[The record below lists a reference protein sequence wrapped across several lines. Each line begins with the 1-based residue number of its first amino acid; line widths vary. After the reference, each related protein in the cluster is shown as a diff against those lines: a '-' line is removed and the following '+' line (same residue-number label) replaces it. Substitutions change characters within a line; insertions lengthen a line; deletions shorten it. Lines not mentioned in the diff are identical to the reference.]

1 MRLNGRAA
9 QWIAVLTAS
18 AFLNGCFAHHPVME
32 TAPPAPGTA
41 PDGSPL
47 SGNYDDGLR
56 DGEAAAEAKTVAG
69 YVVLGAIA
77 APLLV
82 LCIVAAAG
90 GGGGGGNVGNCG
102 GGGGGGGG
110 SSTRVVPMDASYRT
124 DAYLSGYHE
133 GYNNRLD
140 QRQENA
146 FLGGFLAGL
155 LITGGI
161 LAFLYFDD
169 QQRDQTEDE
178 LGNHA
183 TAGRRGGVLLEF

>member
-1 MRLNGRAA
+1 MRIRGGAA
-9 QWIAVLTAS
+9 SWIAVLTAS

-32 TAPPAPGTA
+32 PAPPPPGTA

-47 SGNYDDGLR
+47 TGTYDDGLR

-69 YVVLGAIA
+69 YVVLGAIT
-77 APLLV
+77 APLIV

-90 GGGGGGNVGNCG
+90 GGGGGGNVGSCG
-102 GGGGGGGG
+102 GGGSGGGT
-110 SSTRVVPMDASYRT
+110 STRVVPMDAGYRT

-133 GYNNRLD
+133 GYHNRLD

-169 QQRDQTEDE
+169 AQRDRTEDE

-183 TAGRRGGVLLEF
+183 TAAPRRGAPLLEF